1 MKTFTIC
8 DDHPSPLGK
17 SDSHLSKLLRKTQE
31 QKMDSKAKPLTTFTS
46 TPASAINPS
55 MKPHYG
61 GILRIANT
69 GVLPPKMGVPG
80 RIYVGTPSLE
90 PIVEHFLRVDKTGRM
105 IPHLIE
111 EWEYSPDGLQLTLNV
126 RKGIKFHDG
135 TEFNAQAAKWNLI
148 KARETNGTLQL
159 LSSADVITEYQ
170 LLLNM
175 KSYDNHFLPT
185 LAYSPGFVLS
195 PAAYETYG
203 EEYCMVHPVG
213 TGPFKFVSYEPDV
226 KIVAAR
232 FDNYWQKGKP
242 YLDGIEMLYA
252 NEMKTAVNMLKG
264 GKVDVVVNINGES
277 AAELKAGGYVVKAL
291 PWNMEGLLPDSLNA
305 DSVLADK
312 RVRQAIEYAIDRPA
326 IVKTLGHGYWHPLT
340 QLATEAVYG
349 YDPSVEG
356 RPYNPAKARQLLAEA
371 GYPNGFRIKL
381 IGGEGTELLKV
392 FTMVQ
397 TYLAEVG
404 IKAEI
409 EIADPALW
417 KQYRA
422 DKPWHNAMLFRHFS
436 SDPNFTWSLFDFH
449 SNREYGQT
457 SVLRNFDNLLDES
470 LRARDY
476 ETLVKTTRK
485 VVKHI
490 YDEAIVIPLM
500 LDSSIAALSGRVHGL
515 GYFEVHATKWT
526 PWDAWIEQ

>member
-1 MKTFTIC
+1 M
-8 DDHPSPLGK
+8 K
-17 SDSHLSKLLRKTQE
+17 SDP
-31 QKMDSKAKPLTTFTS
+31 QKPNMALKSNHGPAPEKPS
-46 TPASAINPS
+46 
-55 MKPHYG
+55 YG
-61 GILRIANT
+61 GVLRVADT
-69 GVLPPKMGVPG
+69 YVLPRKMGIPG
-80 RIYVGTPSLE
+80 KINVGSPSLE

-111 EWEYSPDGLQLTLNV
+111 AWEYSEDGLQLTLHV
-126 RKGIKFHDG
+126 REGIKFHDG
-135 TEFNAQAAKWNLI
+135 ADFNAEAAKWNLI
-148 KARETNGTLQL
+148 KAREHHGRLKVISSVDLIDDYQIL
-159 LSSADVITEYQ
+159 LKME
-170 LLLNM
+170 N
-175 KSYDNHFLPT
+175 YDNTFLPN
-185 LAYSPGFVLS
+185 LAFSSGFVLS
-195 PAAYETYG
+195 PRAYETYG

-436 SDPNFTWSLFDFH
+436 SDPNFTWTTSVLH
-449 SNREYGQT
+449 SSNIYGET
-457 SVLRNFDNLLDES
+457 SVLRNFDSKIDES
-470 LRARDY
+470 LQARDY
-476 ETLVKTTRK
+476 EILVKTTRK

-500 LDSSIAALSGRVHGL
+500 VDSSIAAMNSRVHGL
-515 GYFEVHATKWT
+515 DYFDIHIRYWT
-526 PWDAWIEQ
+526 PWNAWIER

>member
-1 MKTFTIC
+1 MA
-8 DDHPSPLGK
+8 LK
-17 SDSHLSKLLRKTQE
+17 SNHGPAP
-31 QKMDSKAKPLTTFTS
+31 AKPS
-46 TPASAINPS
+46 
-55 MKPHYG
+55 YG
-61 GILRIANT
+61 GVLRVADT
-69 GVLPPKMGVPG
+69 YVLPRKMGIPG
-80 RIYVGTPSLE
+80 KINVGSPSLE

-111 EWEYSPDGLQLTLNV
+111 AWEYSEDGLQLTLHV

-135 TEFNAQAAKWNLI
+135 TDFNAEAAKWNLI
-148 KARETNGTLQL
+148 KAREHHGRLKVISSVDLIDDYQIL
-159 LSSADVITEYQ
+159 LKME
-170 LLLNM
+170 N
-175 KSYDNHFLPT
+175 YDNTFLPN
-185 LAYSPGFVLS
+185 LAFSSGFVLS
-195 PAAYETYG
+195 PTAYETYG

-277 AAELKAGGYVVKAL
+277 AAELKSGGYVVKAL

-326 IVKTLGHGYWHPLT
+326 IVKTLGHGYWHALT

-349 YDPSVEG
+349 YDPSIEG

-476 ETLVKTTRK
+476 ETLVNTTRR

-500 LDSSIAALSGRVHGL
+500 LDSSIAAMNSRVHGL

>member
-1 MKTFTIC
+1 M
-8 DDHPSPLGK
+8 
-17 SDSHLSKLLRKTQE
+17 E
-31 QKMDSKAKPLTTFTS
+31 
-46 TPASAINPS
+46 N
-55 MKPHYG
+55 
-61 GILRIANT
+61 
-69 GVLPPKMGVPG
+69 
-80 RIYVGTPSLE
+80 
-90 PIVEHFLRVDKTGRM
+90 
-105 IPHLIE
+105 
-111 EWEYSPDGLQLTLNV
+111 
-126 RKGIKFHDG
+126 
-135 TEFNAQAAKWNLI
+135 
-148 KARETNGTLQL
+148 
-159 LSSADVITEYQ
+159 
-170 LLLNM
+170 
-175 KSYDNHFLPT
+175 YDNTFLPN
-185 LAYSPGFVLS
+185 LAFSSGFVLS
-195 PAAYETYG
+195 PRAYETYG

-252 NEMKTAVNMLKG
+252 NEMKTAVNMLKD